1 MTRCTSSR
9 HLQVHRILGR
19 MGLKVPD
26 SRGPWTK
33 AAATSA
39 SKHLRPGD
47 APPSEEAAHKTHE
60 GMQAWVDSKT
70 ADMLFEARWRDL
82 HGGEGGAPAAVE
94 QRARFHKLLAE
105 RYTRDV
111 VGLGCTGVGPSFAA
125 RLTKVVRRGG
135 GGGMLS
141 LDLSCNSRLGDAGV
155 PCVWC
160 E

>member
-1 MTRCTSSR
+1 
-9 HLQVHRILGR
+9 
-19 MGLKVPD
+19 
-26 SRGPWTK
+26 
-33 AAATSA
+33 
-39 SKHLRPGD
+39 
-47 APPSEEAAHKTHE
+47 
-60 GMQAWVDSKT
+60 MQAWVDSKT

-105 RYTRDV
+105 RCTRDA